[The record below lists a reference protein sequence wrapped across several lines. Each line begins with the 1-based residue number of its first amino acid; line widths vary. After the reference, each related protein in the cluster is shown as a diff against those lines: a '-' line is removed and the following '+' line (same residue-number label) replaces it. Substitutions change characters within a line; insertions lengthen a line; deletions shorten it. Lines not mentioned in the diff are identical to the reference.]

1 MQTKNQKNSL
11 NGWLNIDKP
20 VGVSSTFITNKIKR
34 ILNPK
39 KIGHA
44 GTLDPAASGILPIAL
59 GEATKTI
66 PYMQDARKAYQ
77 FTVKF
82 GETTDTL
89 DREGKITAKNDIFP
103 KLEEIEKIIPDFIGK
118 IKQIPP
124 AYSAIKIDGKRAYD
138 LAREGIEFE
147 MKEREVEIYRLKVT
161 GYRSEVK
168 DPSSPVTSHLSPN
181 LSEMTFECE
190 CSKGTY
196 IRTLGA
202 DIALAVQTIGYI
214 TFLRRTAVGGFNV
227 AGAIKAEIT
236 NEGLQLTEN
245 EIRSHLKPIDV
256 VLDDIPVL
264 HLDIQ
269 ACSKLRNGLKIPTD
283 NDSKGIVRIYLD
295 KQLIAFARIEK
306 GLVIPVKV
314 FNL

>member
-1 MQTKNQKNSL
+1 MNEKRKKVSL

-20 VGVSSTFITNKIKR
+20 AGVSSTFITNKLKR

-66 PYMQDARKAYQ
+66 EYLQDAKKTYQ

-89 DREGKITAKNDIFP
+89 DREGKIIEKNNKFP
-103 KLEEIEKIIPDFIGK
+103 KLEDIKKVIPDFIGD

-124 AYSAIKIDGKRAYD
+124 IYSALKINGERAYA
-138 LAREGIEFE
+138 LARKGIEVE
-147 MKEREVEIYRLKVT
+147 MKERQIHIYSLKLLDYKTDNKQYV
-161 GYRSEVK
+161 SEA
-168 DPSSPVTSHLSPN
+168 
-181 LSEMTFECE
+181 TFEVN

-202 DIALAVQTIGYI
+202 DIAKGTQTIGYI
-214 TFLRRTAVGGFNV
+214 TFLRRTAVGNF
-227 AGAIKAEIT
+227 
-236 NEGLQLTEN
+236 TEN
-245 EIRSHLKPIDV
+245 TALKLEIPNEDLLLSDNEIKSHLKPIDV
-256 VLDDIPVL
+256 GLDDIPVL
-264 HLDIQ
+264 HPDMQ
-269 ACSKLRNGLKIPTD
+269 ACSKLKNGLKIPI
-283 NDSKGIVRIYLD
+283 DSKITGVTRVYD
-295 KQLIAFARIEK
+295 DEKLIAIAEIEK
-306 GLVIPVKV
+306 GLLIPKKV